1 MSKEPVV
8 TFDLPVGSLVGE
20 EQARPLGPGERPEP
34 TVAQSAWVR
43 VELGL
48 RPTAR
53 VVPLPPADL
62 VPGGIGP
69 RQKLVLVEF
78 RVGAKQD
85 GYYQA
90 LSGVGLQLQFPKDFL
105 GRIAHLFP
113 GPLAVA
119 QAGVEGELVFDGAGS
134 AVVKDEVASAV
145 AQAVNLPIS
154 GQLEVSTKVRAFARY
169 AAVVWARR
177 VSAIGTGGVK
187 AEWELTRLGGD
198 EPLWGKDHV
207 FAAVLVV
214 PKVFPLLSFRARP
227 FAVVANLSTVYLF
240 SKRLEPEKW
249 QVFRRVEITQG

>member
-1 MSKEPVV
+1 MSTEPVE
-8 TFDLPVGSLVGE
+8 TFNLQVGSLVGE
-20 EQARPLGPGERPEP
+20 EQARPFGPEEQTEP

-53 VVPLPPADL
+53 EVPLPPADK
-62 VPGGIGP
+62 VTGGIGK

-90 LSGVGLQLQFPKDFL
+90 LSGVGLQLQFSKDFS
-105 GRIAHLFP
+105 GRIQHLFP

-119 QAGVEGELVFDGAGS
+119 QAGVEGVLVFDGTGS
-134 AVVKDEVASAV
+134 AVVNDEVVSAV
-145 AQAVNLPIS
+145 AEVVNLPIS
-154 GQLEVSTKVRAFARY
+154 GKLEVSTKVRAFARY

-177 VSAIGTGGVK
+177 VSAIGTGGIK
-187 AEWELTRLGGD
+187 AEWELTRLAGD

-214 PKVFPLLSFRARP
+214 PKVFPILSFRVRP
-227 FAVVANLSTVYLF
+227 FAVVANLSTAYMF

-249 QVFRRVEITQG
+249 QAFRRVEITRV